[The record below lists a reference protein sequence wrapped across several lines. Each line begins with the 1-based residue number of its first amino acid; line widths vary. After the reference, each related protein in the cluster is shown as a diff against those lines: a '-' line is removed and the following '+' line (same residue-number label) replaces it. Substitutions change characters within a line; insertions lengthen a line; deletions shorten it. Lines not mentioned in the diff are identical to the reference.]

1 MVYDLLSSISFHLAL
16 LEEEHFLLPPPPD
29 HPPPP
34 LRRSTLDLMELM
46 REETHHSSQGKV
58 AQSRPGALVPG
69 CLLSFAGVLH
79 SRTLSSP
86 SENHCHVS
94 SSALRQPSSFPNLH
108 SPVFSSDSS
117 LANNGPTQTPP
128 PELLSDPLWS
138 KVF

>member
-58 AQSRPGALVPG
+58 AQ
-69 CLLSFAGVLH
+69 
-79 SRTLSSP
+79 
-86 SENHCHVS
+86 
-94 SSALRQPSSFPNLH
+94 
-108 SPVFSSDSS
+108 
-117 LANNGPTQTPP
+117 
-128 PELLSDPLWS
+128 
-138 KVF
+138 